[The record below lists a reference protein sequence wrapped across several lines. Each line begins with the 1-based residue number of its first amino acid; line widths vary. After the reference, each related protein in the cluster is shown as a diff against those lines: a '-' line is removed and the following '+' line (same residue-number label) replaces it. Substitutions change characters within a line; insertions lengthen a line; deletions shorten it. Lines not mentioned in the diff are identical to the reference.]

1 MAFAGT
7 KLAPKHIL
15 MAYMRASGVKQV
27 EIARRLEMSPNQVH
41 MICSSPLFQLQVS
54 EIQKQIR
61 DGAVEDVL
69 DMIRLEG
76 PASVKKLV
84 DLRDDLDAEA
94 NIQLSAAN
102 SLLDR
107 GAAPKKHQVEEDR
120 TLRIVIGRDEAQLM
134 RAVVKEAGYTIDVT
148 PRGRLLAMVPD
159 GEDGA

>member
-7 KLAPKHIL
+7 KLAPRHIL

-27 EIARRLEMSPNQVH
+27 ETARRLGMSPNAVY
-41 MICSSPLFQLQVS
+41 MICSSPLFQLQVQ

-69 DMIRLEG
+69 DLIRLEG
-76 PASVKKLV
+76 PASVRTLV
-84 DLRDDLDAEA
+84 EWRDQVDEPAVSL
-94 NIQLSAAN
+94 NAAN

-120 TLRIVIGRDEAQLM
+120 TLRIVIGREESEVM
-134 RAVVKEAGYTIDVT
+134 RAIVKEAGFAIDVT

-159 GEDGA
+159 EEDGA